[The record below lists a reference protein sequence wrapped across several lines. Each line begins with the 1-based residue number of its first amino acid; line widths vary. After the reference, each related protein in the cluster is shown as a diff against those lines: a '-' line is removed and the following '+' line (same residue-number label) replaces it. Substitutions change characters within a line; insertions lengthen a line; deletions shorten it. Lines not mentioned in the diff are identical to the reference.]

1 MAKRQNSFKLLGQA
15 IKDSRKPMWASIQVL
30 IVLTVILATI
40 FFIAEYSV
48 QPEEYNY
55 GKSLLWAFTRY
66 IGDPG
71 KFSGPGPITFTGRFV
86 ASLIGIVGIL
96 IFAVPAGLI
105 SSGFRGAI
113 DKELRKK
120 HLDDIG
126 ERLKKAFRRKQDGKT
141 MYMCVPRN
149 IPLGQLQAQKHMSE
163 KDVIDAVDYNP
174 PFRLRYI
181 IPTETGTYALEQ
193 LVVEMFP
200 KNTSYGACIDR
211 NSKITIVC
219 PSAVNEPAI
228 GNFTYYLALIGGFNY
243 ISKEIDPTP
252 DEPSSYYILPKD
264 NKTTQFAQYLDDLK
278 RLSDGEDHWTI
289 FFVTSESKKET
300 DVHFITKANSKTERE
315 STILDAEG
323 FNRLYEEASKQL
335 RDQFDIL
342 SDIDEYKPVGPR
354 NISVMIGGGLTTN
367 TFSIRIY
374 SELMIW
380 DKRYIAIA
388 KCMAEAINVTIG
400 DPEKVTPTE
409 LLKQRGLE
417 YQI

>member
-1 MAKRQNSFKLLGQA
+1 MAKRQNSFKLLAQA
-15 IKDSRKPMWASIQVL
+15 IRDSRQPMWASIQVL

-71 KFSGPGPITFTGRFV
+71 NFSGPGPITFTGRFV

-96 IFAVPAGLI
+96 IFAVPAGLV

-120 HLDDIG
+120 HLDEIG
-126 ERLKKAFRRKQDGKT
+126 ERLKKAFRRKQDGQT

-149 IPLGQLQAQKHMSE
+149 IPLGQIQAQKHMTE

-181 IPTETGTYALEQ
+181 MPMETGKYSLEQ

-200 KNTSYGACIDR
+200 HNTSYGACLDR
-211 NSKITIVC
+211 SSNVTIVC

-264 NKTTQFAQYLDDLK
+264 NKTTQFAQYLGDLR
-278 RLSDGEDHWTI
+278 RLSNGEDHWII
-289 FFVTSESKKET
+289 FFISSESKKDT
-300 DVHFITKANSKTERE
+300 DVHFITKANSKTGLE
-315 STILDAEG
+315 STVLNKEK
-323 FNRLYEEASKQL
+323 FNKLYEIVSNNLQKEFNIL
-335 RDQFDIL
+335 TDLDI
-342 SDIDEYKPVGPR
+342 YKAVGPR
-354 NISVMIGGGLTTN
+354 NISIKIGGGITTN
-367 TFSIRIY
+367 TLSIRFY
-374 SELMIW
+374 TELLIW
-380 DKRYIAIA
+380 DKRYISIA
-388 KCMAEAINVTIG
+388 KTIAEAINSSISTKDCSSPMDGLKERGIG
-400 DPEKVTPTE
+400 
-409 LLKQRGLE
+409 
-417 YQI
+417 YQF